1 MTAAY
6 VGGEAVAAQT
16 GGPRVA
22 PSLWGDIALGFGRR
36 PPRSKGD
43 VAPNDLVLGDGGRPL
58 SSRSLL
64 LHRRLVANREKG
76 KRNK

>member
-22 PSLWGDIALGFGRR
+22 PFAMGRHR
-36 PPRSKGD
+36 PWIWATAARSKGD